1 MARKSNNWQDDAPA
15 MQSPFGA
22 LAQLKKT
29 PSAPVELQAKATDN
43 KQKTTVVLPKMKSSR
58 IERAQRGGKTV
69 TVVSFHG
76 SPSEEAKSAWLKMAK
91 SKLGVGG
98 TIEDENVILQGDQ
111 RERLCSISE
120 K

>member
-1 MARKSNNWQDDAPA
+1 MARKSNTWQDDAPA

-22 LAQLKKT
+22 LAQLKKNDGAEA
-29 PSAPVELQAKATDN
+29 APAKTEPEAAQATA
-43 KQKTTVVLPKMKSSR
+43 VVLPKVKSSR

-69 TVVSFHG
+69 TVVVFHG
-76 SPSEEAKSAWLKMAK
+76 EPTTDAMRAWLKMAK
-91 SKLGVGG
+91 TKLGVGG
-98 TIEDENVILQGDQ
+98 AVEDGQVILQGDQ